1 MMLQKQHVCCNLLPM
16 STVQVY
22 QCSLLNNITLLGAHV
37 MLDKIGPLNL
47 VILGWLCSGF
57 SQIDIAQGLLDLKSR
72 LLWELICVLQYLQIT
87 QMHMCA
93 YMLKNG
99 SPSRNSQPTNLVG
112 WH

>member
-1 MMLQKQHVCCNLLPM
+1 MSML
-16 STVQVY
+16 QVY

-37 MLDKIGPLNL
+37 LLDNIGPKKL
-47 VILGWLCSGF
+47 VILGWLCLSL

-72 LLWELICVLQYLQIT
+72 LLWELICVLYLQTT

-93 YMLKNG
+93 YMLENG
-99 SPSRNSQPTNLVG
+99 SQSRNSQPTNLVG